1 MSKIEQQPADLT
13 ALIRRALDASGYAD
27 APATERELRICYD
40 EYADALVTP
49 LAEAMYN
56 TGEALTVA
64 QKCRALLRYK
74 G

>member
-1 MSKIEQQPADLT
+1 MSELVSEPADLT
-13 ALIRRALDASGYAD
+13 ALIRRALDAAGYAD
-27 APATERELRICYD
+27 APATVEELRICYD
-40 EYADALVTP
+40 EYASALVTP

-56 TGEALTVA
+56 TDEALTVA